1 MALDMPERRKT
12 SLAERGTKLLAVQL
26 RLLSV
31 LQCLAGAGYITVAV
45 FLQFPPGDPL
55 TLGLWV
61 IGCLAIVTSVFGLVG
76 GCCRF
81 RCCLGVY
88 VVLAV
93 LATLSQAGLLLYL
106 FIAPGDA
113 EETIASY
120 QSARGGIKDNLHEII
135 IIGRWVL
142 LGLLCAQVVAIA
154 LASCLRCCSKGRS
167 YEEFQEE
174 EEAEYDAR
182 RAAAAEQL
190 DALKA
195 KLGLAA
201 VQEGGAPGGSKRVIS
216 LTAVSGLAA
225 ERQHQEQQQ
234 QRAMR
239 SSLFARSE
247 AAEPTEDGKLEADM
261 EAGKIGTRV
270 TTTDL
275 GDAPADNPF
284 GAASQPSPSAWP
296 SATTPSPQRKF
307 KPSWSR
313 AGKQ

>member
-1 MALDMPERRKT
+1 MYTLQATPAL
-12 SLAERGTKLLAVQL
+12 S
-26 RLLSV
+26 
-31 LQCLAGAGYITVAV
+31 
-45 FLQFPPGDPL
+45 
-55 TLGLWV
+55 
-61 IGCLAIVTSVFGLVG
+61 
-76 GCCRF
+76 
-81 RCCLGVY
+81 
-88 VVLAV
+88 
-93 LATLSQAGLLLYL
+93 AGLAQLLFSL
-106 FIAPGDA
+106 TPRPCLP
-113 EETIASY
+113 TPCS
-120 QSARGGIKDNLHEII
+120 SRDNLHEII

-261 EAGKIGTRV
+261 EAGKIGTR
-270 TTTDL
+270 
-275 GDAPADNPF
+275 
-284 GAASQPSPSAWP
+284 
-296 SATTPSPQRKF
+296 
-307 KPSWSR
+307 
-313 AGKQ
+313 